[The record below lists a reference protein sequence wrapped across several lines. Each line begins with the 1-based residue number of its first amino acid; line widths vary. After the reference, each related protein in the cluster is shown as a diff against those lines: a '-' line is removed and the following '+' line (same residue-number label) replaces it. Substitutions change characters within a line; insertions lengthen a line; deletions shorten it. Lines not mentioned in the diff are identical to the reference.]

1 MAACM
6 HIMWAGALGLFVQ
19 WRMWQLKKRKKFFYK
34 LDKDWF
40 SVVDLQICG
49 ATLGPP
55 IQATVISTLSWSCS
69 LKRGESVGLGGG
81 GGGWREGEGGDSHD
95 GLLHFMHP
103 LCVCVGMRVC
113 VCSYVHVCRCVCVY
127 FCAWMCVVYTGVCS
141 VYRCACVCVVYTGVC
156 VCVVYTGVLVFV
168 CMCVMYTG
176 VHMCVVYIVQSTQ
189 LA

>member
-19 WRMWQLKKRKKFFYK
+19 WRMWQLKKIKKIFYK

-81 GGGWREGEGGDSHD
+81 GGGLKRGGRGGFTWWASS
-95 GLLHFMHP
+95 LYASS
-103 LCVCVGMRVC
+103 VC
-113 VCSYVHVCRCVCVY
+113 VCAAMYMCVGVCVCISVHE
-127 FCAWMCVVYTGVCS
+127 CVWCIQ
-141 VYRCACVCVVYTGVC
+141 VCVVYTGAH
-156 VCVVYTGVLVFV
+156 GVEER
-168 CMCVMYTG
+168 G
-176 VHMCVVYIVQSTQ
+176 KGGIHMMGFFTCS
-189 LA
+189 